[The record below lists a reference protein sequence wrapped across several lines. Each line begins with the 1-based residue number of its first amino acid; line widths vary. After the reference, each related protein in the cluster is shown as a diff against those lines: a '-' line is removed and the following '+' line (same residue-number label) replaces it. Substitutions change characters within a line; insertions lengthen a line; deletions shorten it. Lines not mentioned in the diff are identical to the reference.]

1 MNRYIALQKVIEV
14 GSFTKAAEVLGY
26 TQSSV
31 SQMIASLEKEIG
43 MKLLVRTRH
52 EISLTPEGNTLFPY
66 IEQAIYQYRSIYEK
80 VNEIKKLDTGV
91 IRIGTFSSISYQWLP
106 DLVKGFQEKYPNVEF
121 VFYQGDYSSIEKWI
135 HTGKVDFGFI
145 TPSAVKNIETEILEK
160 GEMLVVLPKCHPLH
174 KKEKIQIKEISEI
187 PFILLE
193 EGHYNETMIAF
204 EKENKK
210 PNIKFIVHDDFTIMR
225 MVEKEMGISI
235 LSELMTKESMYNIET
250 KSLDPP
256 IYRTVAVGYKNKSML
271 PIAARRFI
279 DYISSQIKTNIEND
293 I

>member
-31 SQMIASLEKEIG
+31 SQMIASLEKEMG

-52 EISLTPEGNTLFPY
+52 EISLTPEGNALFPY
-66 IEQAIYQYRSIYEK
+66 IERAIYQYRLIYEK
-80 VNEIKKLDTGV
+80 INEIKKLDTGI

-121 VFYQGDYSSIEKWI
+121 IFYQGDYSSIEKWI

-145 TPSAVKNIETEILEK
+145 TPSAVKNMETEILEK
-160 GEMLVVLPKCHPLH
+160 GEMLVVLPKHHSLL
-174 KKEKIQIKEISEI
+174 KEEKIQIQKISKE

-193 EGHYNETMIAF
+193 EGHYNETLLAF
-204 EKENKK
+204 EKENMK
-210 PNIKFIVHDDFTIMR
+210 PNIKFVVHDDFTIMR

-235 LSELMTKESMYNIET
+235 LSELMTKEAPYNIET
-250 KSLDPP
+250 RSLEPP

-279 DYISSQIKTNIEND
+279 DYMNTQMTKRNK
-293 I
+293 